1 MATRKAQDN
10 RTIDGDALMQR
21 VVALCHE
28 RKAEDVVSLDC
39 RGLVEYMDHLVI
51 CTGRSA
57 RQTRAIA
64 EHVITQLKREE
75 GVLPLSRAGLDA
87 GSWVCVDLV
96 DVVLHVFEPE
106 TRAHY
111 DLELLWADAQH
122 TAYESPRP
130 AAGEVIDVDE
140 TDVDET
146 DVDETDVDETDVDET
161 DADVIEEDSIEETPA
176 GETPA

>member
-1 MATRKAQDN
+1 MATRKAEDD
-10 RTIDGDALMQR
+10 RTIDGDALLQR

-28 RKAEDVVSLDC
+28 RKAEDVVSLDV

-64 EHVITQLKREE
+64 EHVITQLKREDR
-75 GVLPLSRAGLDA
+75 VLPLSRAGLDA
-87 GSWVCVDLV
+87 GSWVCIDFV

-111 DLELLWADAQH
+111 DLELLWADAQRTDH
-122 TAYESPRP
+122 ASPRP
-130 AAGEVIDVDE
+130 APRDANDDAPTEPASADE
-140 TDVDET
+140 TS
-146 DVDETDVDETDVDET
+146 
-161 DADVIEEDSIEETPA
+161 A
-176 GETPA
+176 

>member
-1 MATRKAQDN
+1 MATRKPKDD

-28 RKAEDVVSLDC
+28 RKAEDVVSLDV
-39 RGLVEYMDHLVI
+39 RELVEYMDHLVI

-87 GSWVCVDLV
+87 GTWACVDLV

-111 DLELLWADAQH
+111 DLELLWADAERSEYA
-122 TAYESPRP
+122 TPTVVED
-130 AAGEVIDVDE
+130 AA
-140 TDVDET
+140 
-146 DVDETDVDETDVDET
+146 
-161 DADVIEEDSIEETPA
+161 AEETPV
-176 GETPA
+176 ETPEETPIETPVEDAADA